1 MYVPFIVV
9 FGIQTQRTMRGTQRW
24 NNIHSLV
31 SCCLTNI
38 LLLAFNQSSTNYAH
52 TALQIMS
59 SLQTPDNTNFKFN
72 PHLLWIP
79 LIFVNLLK
87 YFNHN

>member
-9 FGIQTQRTMRGTQRW
+9 FGIQTQRTTRGTQRW
-24 NNIHSLV
+24 NNIHSI
-31 SCCLTNI
+31 CLTNI
-38 LLLAFNQSSTNYAH
+38 LLLAFNQSSTNYMH
-52 TALQIMS
+52 TDLQIMS

-72 PHLLWIP
+72 PHPLWIP
-79 LIFVNLLK
+79 LIFVNILK